1 MSRSTFAA
9 LFKSVTGVSPLVY
22 LTRWRVQR
30 AKTLLSDPSMS
41 VLDVAIA
48 VGYESDTAL
57 NRAFRKFEQIPP
69 GAWRRSRHGLAT
81 AA

>member
-1 MSRSTFAA
+1 
-9 LFKSVTGVSPLVY
+9 
-22 LTRWRVQR
+22 
-30 AKTLLSDPSMS
+30 MS

-69 GAWRRSRHGLAT
+69 GAWRRSRHRVAM